1 MIIYGKQLFLHLLK
15 HHKDKLEEIYL
26 AKEVQ
31 KDIFNQIAKVGL
43 KIQKVDNQKAQALA
57 RGGNHQGF
65 LAKVKD
71 YEFAT
76 LNEIKKSDYLVI
88 LYGLSDVGNIGAI
101 TRTAYAL
108 GAGGIVIVGKNENLA
123 MQGVVRSSSGAA
135 YELPIALC
143 SDGLSLI
150 NELKQVGFK
159 IYAANAGGK
168 SAKEFEFESKIALIM
183 GSEGEGIPNKVL
195 QKCDDI
201 LGVNMRKDWDSLN
214 VSVAFGILFDRI
226 VNG

>member
-123 MQGVVRSSSGAA
+123 MQGVVRASSGAA

-143 SDGLSLI
+143 TDGLGFI

-168 SAKEFEFESKIALIM
+168 SAKEFKFESKNALIM

>member
-76 LNEIKKSDYLVI
+76 LNEIKKSNYLVI

-101 TRTAYAL
+101 VRTAYAL

-123 MQGVVRSSSGAA
+123 MQGVVRASSGAA

-168 SAKEFEFESKIALIM
+168 SAKEFKFESKIVLIM

>member
-1 MIIYGKQLFLHLLK
+1 MIVYGKQLFLHLLK

-26 AKEVQ
+26 AKEVN
-31 KDIFNQIAKVGL
+31 KDIFHQIAKVGL

-76 LNEIKKSDYLVI
+76 LSEIKKADYLVI

-101 TRTAYAL
+101 VRTAYAL
-108 GAGGIVIVGKNENLA
+108 GAGGVVIVGKNENLA
-123 MQGVVRSSSGAA
+123 IQGIIRSSSGAA

-143 SDGLSLI
+143 SDGLGLI
-150 NELKQVGFK
+150 NELRQIGFK

-168 SAKEFEFESKIALIM
+168 SVKDFKFDPKSVIIM

-226 VNG
+226 ING

>member
-123 MQGVVRSSSGAA
+123 MQGVVRASSGAA
-135 YELPIALC
+135 YELPIVLC

-168 SAKEFEFESKIALIM
+168 SAKEFKFESKNALIM

>member
-123 MQGVVRSSSGAA
+123 MQGVVRASSGAA

-168 SAKEFEFESKIALIM
+168 SAKEFKFESKNALIM

-195 QKCDDI
+195 QKCDDV

>member
-1 MIIYGKQLFLHLLK
+1 MIVYGKQLFLHLLK
-15 HHKDKLEEIYL
+15 HHKEKLEEIYL

-65 LAKVKD
+65 LAKVKE

-76 LNEIKKSDYLVI
+76 LNEIKKSDYLAI

-101 TRTAYAL
+101 VRTAYAL
-108 GAGGIVIVGKNENLA
+108 GAGGVVVVGKSQNLA
-123 MQGVVRSSSGAA
+123 IQGIIRSSSGAA

-143 SDGLSLI
+143 DDGLSFI

-168 SAKEFEFESKIALIM
+168 SAKDFKFTPKTAIIM

-195 QKCDDI
+195 QKCDNI
-201 LGVNMRKDWDSLN
+201 LGINMRRDWDSLN

>member
-15 HHKDKLEEIYL
+15 HHKDKLKEIYL

-123 MQGVVRSSSGAA
+123 MQGVVRASSGAA
-135 YELPIALC
+135 YELPIVLC

-150 NELKQVGFK
+150 NELKKVGFK

-168 SAKEFEFESKIALIM
+168 SAKEFKFESKNALIM
-183 GSEGEGIPNKVL
+183 GSEGVGIPNKVL

>member
-123 MQGVVRSSSGAA
+123 MQGVVRASSGAA
-135 YELPIALC
+135 YELPIVLC

-168 SAKEFEFESKIALIM
+168 SAKEFKFESKIVLIM

>member
-108 GAGGIVIVGKNENLA
+108 GAGGIVIVGKNDNLA
-123 MQGVVRSSSGAA
+123 MQGVVRASSGAA
-135 YELPIALC
+135 YELPIVLC

-168 SAKEFEFESKIALIM
+168 SAKEFKFESKNALIM

-201 LGVNMRKDWDSLN
+201 LGINMRKDWDSLN

>member
-108 GAGGIVIVGKNENLA
+108 GAGGIVIVGKNDNLA
-123 MQGVVRSSSGAA
+123 MQGVVRASSGAA

-168 SAKEFEFESKIALIM
+168 SAKEFKFESKNALIM

-201 LGVNMRKDWDSLN
+201 LGINMRKDWDSLN

>member
-15 HHKDKLEEIYL
+15 HHKDKLEEVYL

-101 TRTAYAL
+101 VRTAYAL
-108 GAGGIVIVGKNENLA
+108 GAGGIVIVGKNESLA
-123 MQGVVRSSSGAA
+123 MQGVVRASSGAA
-135 YELPIALC
+135 YELSIALC
-143 SDGLSLI
+143 ADGLSFI

-168 SAKEFEFESKIALIM
+168 STKEFEFESKTALIM

-195 QKCDDI
+195 QKCDES
-201 LGVNMRKDWDSLN
+201 LGINMRKDWDSLN

-226 VNG
+226 ING

>member
-123 MQGVVRSSSGAA
+123 MQGVVRASSGAA

-168 SAKEFEFESKIALIM
+168 SVKEFEFESKIALIM

>member
-108 GAGGIVIVGKNENLA
+108 GSGGIVIVGKNENLA
-123 MQGVVRSSSGAA
+123 MQGVVRASSGAA

-168 SAKEFEFESKIALIM
+168 SAKEFKFESKNALIM

>member
-1 MIIYGKQLFLHLLK
+1 MIVYGKQLFLYLLK

-26 AKEVQ
+26 AKEVN
-31 KDIFNQIAKVGL
+31 KDIFHQIAKVGL

-71 YEFAT
+71 YEFTT
-76 LNEIKKSDYLVI
+76 LSEIKKADYLVT

-101 TRTAYAL
+101 VRTAYAL
-108 GAGGIVIVGKNENLA
+108 GAGGVVIVGKNENLA
-123 MQGVVRSSSGAA
+123 IQGVIRSSSGAA
-135 YELPIALC
+135 YELPISLC
-143 SDGLSLI
+143 SDGLGFI
-150 NELKQVGFK
+150 NELRQIGFK

-168 SAKEFEFESKIALIM
+168 SVKDFKFDPKSVIIT
-183 GSEGEGIPNKVL
+183 GSEGEGVPNKVL
-195 QKCDDI
+195 QKCDEI
-201 LGVNMRKDWDSLN
+201 LGINMRKDWDSLN

>member
-15 HHKDKLEEIYL
+15 RHKDKLKEIYL

-123 MQGVVRSSSGAA
+123 MQGVVRASSGAA

-168 SAKEFEFESKIALIM
+168 SAKEFKFESKNALIM

>member
-123 MQGVVRSSSGAA
+123 MQGVVRASSGAA

-168 SAKEFEFESKIALIM
+168 SVKEFKFESKIALIM

>member
-15 HHKDKLEEIYL
+15 HHKDKLKEIYL

-123 MQGVVRSSSGAA
+123 MQGVVRASSGAA
-135 YELPIALC
+135 YELPIVLC

-168 SAKEFEFESKIALIM
+168 SAKEFKFESKNALIM
-183 GSEGEGIPNKVL
+183 GSEGVGIPNKVL

>member
-1 MIIYGKQLFLHLLK
+1 MIVYGKQLFLHLLK

-26 AKEVQ
+26 AKEVN
-31 KDIFNQIAKVGL
+31 KDIFHQIAKVGL

-71 YEFAT
+71 YEFTT
-76 LNEIKKSDYLVI
+76 LSEIKKADYLVI

-101 TRTAYAL
+101 VRTAYAL
-108 GAGGIVIVGKNENLA
+108 GAGGVVIVGKNENLA
-123 MQGVVRSSSGAA
+123 IQGIIRSSSGAA

-143 SDGLSLI
+143 SDGLGLI
-150 NELKQVGFK
+150 NELRQVGFK

-168 SAKEFEFESKIALIM
+168 SVKDFKFDPKSVIIM

-195 QKCDDI
+195 QKCDEI

-226 VNG
+226 ING

>member
-15 HHKDKLEEIYL
+15 HHKDKFEEIYL

-31 KDIFNQIAKVGL
+31 KDIFNQITKVGL

-65 LAKVKD
+65 LAKVKE

-76 LNEIKKSDYLVI
+76 LNEIKKSEYLVI

-101 TRTAYAL
+101 VRTAYAL
-108 GAGGIVIVGKNENLA
+108 GAGGVVVVSKNENLA

-135 YELPIALC
+135 YELPIAIC
-143 SDGLSLI
+143 SDGLALM
-150 NELKQVGFK
+150 NELKQIGFK

-168 SAKEFEFESKIALIM
+168 SAKEFKFEPKTALVM

-195 QKCDDI
+195 QKCDES
-201 LGVNMRKDWDSLN
+201 LGINMRSGWDSLN

>member
-108 GAGGIVIVGKNENLA
+108 GAGGIVIVGKNENLV
-123 MQGVVRSSSGAA
+123 MQGVVRASSGAA

-143 SDGLSLI
+143 TDGLSFI

-168 SAKEFEFESKIALIM
+168 SAKEFKFESKIVLIM

>member
-123 MQGVVRSSSGAA
+123 MQGVVRASSGAA

-168 SAKEFEFESKIALIM
+168 SAKEFKFESKNALIM

-201 LGVNMRKDWDSLN
+201 LGINMRKDWDSLN

>member
-123 MQGVVRSSSGAA
+123 MQGVVRASSGAA

-159 IYAANAGGK
+159 IYAANTGGK
-168 SAKEFEFESKIALIM
+168 SAKEFKFESKNALIM

>member
-1 MIIYGKQLFLHLLK
+1 MITKKLK
-15 HHKDKLEEIYL
+15 
-26 AKEVQ
+26 
-31 KDIFNQIAKVGL
+31 
-43 KIQKVDNQKAQALA
+43 LA

-71 YEFAT
+71 YEFTA
-76 LNEIKKSDYLVI
+76 LSEIKKADYLVI

-101 TRTAYAL
+101 VRTAYAL
-108 GAGGIVIVGKNENLA
+108 GAGGVVIVGKNENLA
-123 MQGVVRSSSGAA
+123 IQGVIRSSSGAA

-143 SDGLSLI
+143 SDGLGFI
-150 NELKQVGFK
+150 NELRQIGFK

-168 SAKEFEFESKIALIM
+168 SVKDFKFDPKNVIIM
-183 GSEGEGIPNKVL
+183 GSEGEGVPNKVL
-195 QKCDDI
+195 QKCDEI
-201 LGVNMRKDWDSLN
+201 LGINMRKDWDSLN

>member
-123 MQGVVRSSSGAA
+123 MQGVVRASSGAA

-168 SAKEFEFESKIALIM
+168 SAKEFKFESKNALIM

>member
-1 MIIYGKQLFLHLLK
+1 MIVYGKQLFLYLLK

-26 AKEVQ
+26 AKEVN
-31 KDIFNQIAKVGL
+31 KDIFHQIAKVGL

-71 YEFAT
+71 YEFTT
-76 LNEIKKSDYLVI
+76 LSEIKKADYLVI

-101 TRTAYAL
+101 VRTAYAL
-108 GAGGIVIVGKNENLA
+108 GAGGVVIVGKNENLA
-123 MQGVVRSSSGAA
+123 IQGVIRSSSGAA
-135 YELPIALC
+135 YELPISLC
-143 SDGLSLI
+143 SDGLGFI
-150 NELKQVGFK
+150 NELRQIGFK

-168 SAKEFEFESKIALIM
+168 SVKDFKFDPKSVIIM
-183 GSEGEGIPNKVL
+183 GSEGEGVPNKVL
-195 QKCDDI
+195 QKCDEI
-201 LGVNMRKDWDSLN
+201 LGINMRKDWDSLN

>member
-108 GAGGIVIVGKNENLA
+108 GAGGIVIVGKNDNLA
-123 MQGVVRSSSGAA
+123 MQGVVRASSGAA
-135 YELPIALC
+135 YELPIVLC

-168 SAKEFEFESKIALIM
+168 SAKEFKFESKNALIM
-183 GSEGEGIPNKVL
+183 GSEGVGIPNKVL